1 MNGFEVRPEALRA
14 GGEQVIGAAERF
26 TGQLESFEAQ
36 MAAYGEPWGGDD
48 IGSLIGVVYS
58 GVSAW
63 VLDCI
68 GVAAEEIGAAGSD
81 LTAMAESYESVERS
95 AADAMRGILGTLG

>member
-1 MNGFEVRPEALRA
+1 MSGFETEPAALRA
-14 GGEQVIGAAERF
+14 GGEQVIDVAERF
-26 TGQLESFEAQ
+26 IGQLESFEAQ
-36 MAAYGEPWGGDD
+36 MAGYGEPWGGDD
-48 IGSLIGVVYS
+48 IGSLIGTVYV

-81 LTAMAESYESVERS
+81 LTLMADNYESVEQES
-95 AADAMRGILGTLG
+95 ADAMLGIHRLLG

>member
-1 MNGFEVRPEALRA
+1 MNGFEVEPAALRA
-14 GGEQVIGAAERF
+14 GGDQVIGAADRF

-36 MAAYGEPWGGDD
+36 MAGYGEPWGGDD
-48 IGSLIGVVYS
+48 IGSLIGAVYT

-81 LTAMAESYESVERS
+81 LTAMADNYESVEQETTN
-95 AADAMRGILGTLG
+95 AMRDILGILG

>member
-1 MNGFEVRPEALRA
+1 VSGFEVQPAALRA
-14 GGEQVIGAAERF
+14 GGEQVIDAAERF
-26 TGQLESFEAQ
+26 IGQLESFEAE
-36 MAAYGEPWGGDD
+36 MAGYGEPWGGDD
-48 IGSLIGVVYS
+48 IGSLIGVVYT

-81 LTAMAESYESVERS
+81 LTLMADNYERVEQES
-95 AADAMRGILGTLG
+95 ANAMRDLHGMLG